1 MSLTRTPAEAAL
13 ARRVVSA
20 LRGVALTRL
29 ELKGKLYLPPRA
41 RKVNDL
47 IRMLCDAGILGYV
60 RGTARFTLV
69 REPAQ
74 GELDAPPG
82 PAFDVLAEVRVSDGL
97 EVRRVRFVDSGE
109 ERLVLRR
116 VTRFPDG
123 GIRARTLGGFRL
135 ETAVEVADALVALAD
150 GKVLPFPSS
159 PRGGAA

>member
-1 MSLTRTPAEAAL
+1 MTPIATPAEAAL
-13 ARRVVSA
+13 ARRVVAA
-20 LRGVALTRL
+20 LRGVALARL
-29 ELKGKLYLPPRA
+29 ELKEKLYLSPRA
-41 RKVNDL
+41 RKVNDV
-47 IRMLCDAGILGYV
+47 IRSLCAAGIVAHV
-60 RGTARFTLV
+60 RGTVRYTLV

-74 GELDAPPG
+74 GELDPPAG

-109 ERLVLRR
+109 ERVVIRR